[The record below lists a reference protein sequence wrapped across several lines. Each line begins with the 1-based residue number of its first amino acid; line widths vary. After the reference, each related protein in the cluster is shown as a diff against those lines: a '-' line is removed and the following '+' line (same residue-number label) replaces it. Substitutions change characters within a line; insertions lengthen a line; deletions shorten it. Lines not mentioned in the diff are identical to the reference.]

1 MLNLHKIC
9 MKIHSVVPMKMFSLR
24 FAPRFSGS
32 CWRTECADL
41 HLRNHNHLRLMSLR
55 MCVCPSSWSFPFRNF
70 ILKQLPNK
78 FHNFLS
84 TAFWTQG
91 HRHLKQILCCI
102 RKYFSFNCSWTV
114 RTVGQD
120 EKVFLFLHNFFFSFR
135 WTIFT
140 WQIFRSA
147 LRPWQFA
154 FVVTLQNKK
163 KNNIK
168 RQQKLSAAGTVL
180 LTGATSANC
189 HRFLFTFATVVFGE
203 FSTKHFTFPFC
214 NNFACCT
221 FKWPHSSVLSTS
233 DFSSVRCWKNIR
245 AIFHTHLIILRFGS
259 TTLRMRYV

>member
-120 EKVFLFLHNFFFSFR
+120 EKVFLFLHNFFFFSLDHIYMANISFG
-135 WTIFT
+135 TAALAIC
-140 WQIFRSA
+140 ICSYSA
-147 LRPWQFA
+147 
-154 FVVTLQNKK
+154 
-163 KNNIK
+163 
-168 RQQKLSAAGTVL
+168 
-180 LTGATSANC
+180 
-189 HRFLFTFATVVFGE
+189 E
-203 FSTKHFTFPFC
+203 
-214 NNFACCT
+214 
-221 FKWPHSSVLSTS
+221 
-233 DFSSVRCWKNIR
+233 
-245 AIFHTHLIILRFGS
+245 
-259 TTLRMRYV
+259 